1 MKNKFES
8 LLTKLV
14 DTKLGANGVA
24 AILFAIIMILAL
36 GVSWIATCGIIK
48 LITVCFGWTFR
59 WSISTGIWLLI
70 LLLKGVFS
78 NNVTVKK

>member
-1 MKNKFES
+1 MKNKFEN
-8 LLTKLV
+8 LLIKLV

-36 GVSWIATCGIIK
+36 GVSLIVTCGIIK